1 MMQLRFGL
9 AHATLCLCGGE
20 QLDEVM
26 CSEGPRLEG
35 CKHQEIQNDDD
46 NNNHINSACMYALP
60 S

>member
-1 MMQLRFGL
+1 
-9 AHATLCLCGGE
+9 
-20 QLDEVM
+20 M

-46 NNNHINSACMYALP
+46 NNHINSACMYALP